1 MYPLTLKDSVGDEE
15 EGPPSSSPQQPT
27 QEIGDQSPEV
37 GDDAVTGGSGAP
49 ALLESRPQ
57 ARVLPSARA
66 TGSENGGP
74 PMRPSKV
81 MN

>member
-1 MYPLTLKDSVGDEE
+1 MQDSVGDEE
-15 EGPPSSSPQQPT
+15 EGPPSSSPRPPT
-27 QEIGDQSPEV
+27 QDIGELSPDEA
-37 GDDAVTGGSGAP
+37 GEGTVTGGGGAP

-66 TGSENGGP
+66 TGSENGGT

-81 MN
+81 MIRNDC